1 MKIPGPAGDFYFREA
16 TSSGLMLLPIWR
28 QTSWLQRLVILEQ
41 DVQHRFSYANDAH
54 SVSS

>member
-1 MKIPGPAGDFYFREA
+1 MKVPGPAGDCYFREA

-28 QTSWLQRLVILEQ
+28 QTSWLQRLVILEE